1 MVKAETREYILGERN
16 ATRDE
21 FILSRERSGNTEYV
35 NVSLP
40 DCEEPIYQLWTK
52 APKKH
57 KPATKAV
64 GEVDIARPKHTGGKR
79 PYIMLMQ
86 DQDDVIN
93 KLTDPAV
100 ALLLKI
106 MAGGFVEW
114 DTGRIMDRR
123 SKKSLTI
130 ETICARYKKKPAA
143 TKAIIKEL
151 TKNEVVQYVRKDRAY
166 FLCPKFAKKGA
177 GKRED

>member
-1 MVKAETREYILGERN
+1 MKSETHEYILGVRN

-21 FILSRERSGNTEYV
+21 FILSREVSGSAEYV

-40 DCEEPIYQLWTK
+40 DCDEPIYRLWTK
-52 APKKH
+52 KPRKY
-57 KPATKAV
+57 KPAIKAA
-64 GEVDIARPKHTGGKR
+64 GEIDVSRPKHTGGKR

-86 DQDDVIN
+86 DQEDVIN
-93 KLTDPAV
+93 KLTDSAA

-106 MAGGFVEW
+106 IAGGFVEW
-114 DTGRIMDRR
+114 DTGRIIDRR
-123 SKKSLTI
+123 SKKALTAEMI
-130 ETICARYKKKPAA
+130 GARYKKKPA
-143 TKAIIKEL
+143 TIKTIMKEL
-151 TKNEVVQYVRKDRAY
+151 TKNEVVRYVRKDRAY

>member
-1 MVKAETREYILGERN
+1 MKAETREYILGERN

-40 DCEEPIYQLWTK
+40 DYDEPIYQLWTK

-64 GEVDIARPKHTGGKR
+64 GEVNVPSSKHTGGKR

-86 DQDDVIN
+86 DQGDVIS
-93 KLTDPAV
+93 KLTDPAA

-106 MAGGFVEW
+106 IAGGFVEW
-114 DTGRIMDRR
+114 DTGRIIDRR

-130 ETICARYKKKPAA
+130 EMICARYKKKPA
-143 TKAIIKEL
+143 TVKAIIKEL
-151 TKNEVVQYVRKDRAY
+151 AKYEVVQYVRKERAY